1 MSEHVPHRQLDADT
15 CTNEELLHVALTE
28 ADEDAAWH
36 AITELQRRGDRDVF
50 DRACGLCTAQD
61 ALARRVG
68 ADILGQLGW
77 RIGQPGD
84 AFHEETMAV
93 LLAMLEH
100 EQDPQVLY
108 SIAIALGHR
117 QDPRAIGPLAALKNH
132 PDELV
137 RYGVVHG
144 ISGHKDE
151 MAIQTLIELST
162 DPDADVRDWATFG
175 LGSMIDADTPAIRAA
190 LFARLADDDSDT
202 RGEAMVGLARRHDQ
216 RMVEQ
221 LLNDLEAGWSGRLRL
236 EAAARIADPRLY
248 PILLQRR
255 EEWIDD
261 KENWLYK
268 ELEEA
273 IARCRP
279 ASESQ

>member
-1 MSEHVPHRQLDADT
+1 MSEHEPQRRHDADT
-15 CTNEELLHVALTE
+15 RTNEELLHVALTE
-28 ADEDAAWH
+28 ADEDAAWS
-36 AITELQRRGDRDVF
+36 AIAELQGRGDRDVF
-50 DRACGLCTAQD
+50 DRASRLCTAQD

-68 ADILGQLGW
+68 ADILGQLGVHA
-77 RIGQPGD
+77 GQAGR

-100 EQDPQVLY
+100 EQDPRVLHA
-108 SIAIALGHR
+108 IAIALGHR
-117 QDPRAIGPLAALKNH
+117 SDPRAIGPLAALKHH

-144 ISGHKDE
+144 ISGHEDE
-151 MAIQTLIELST
+151 LAIQTLIELST

-175 LGSMIDADTPAIRAA
+175 LGTQIGADTPAIRAA
-190 LFARLADDDSDT
+190 LFARLTDDDGDT

-216 RMVEQ
+216 RVIEP
-221 LLNDLEAGWSGRLRL
+221 LLNDLEAGWSGSLL
-236 EAAARIADPRLY
+236 MEAAAEIADTRLY
-248 PILLQRR
+248 AILLQRR

-273 IARCRP
+273 IARCQP
-279 ASESQ
+279 A